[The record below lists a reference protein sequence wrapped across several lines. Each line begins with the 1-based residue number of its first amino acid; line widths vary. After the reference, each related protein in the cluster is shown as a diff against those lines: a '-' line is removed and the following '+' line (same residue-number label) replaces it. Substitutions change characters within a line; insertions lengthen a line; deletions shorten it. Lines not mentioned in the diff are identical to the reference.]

1 MEDIFHRLVPDS
13 FLEELWTYMVSLPHI
28 YQILTKRADRLARWP
43 GTWPPH
49 IWAGVTADHPMTK
62 WRINALRDSGA
73 AVKFISMEPLVDSML
88 PLNLKGIDQ
97 VIVGGKSG
105 SMDAASH
112 TGGWRLWEQCNGYST
127 SQIAAGIGH

>member
-1 MEDIFHRLVPDS
+1 MATAHLGWI
-13 FLEELWTYMVSLPHI
+13 
-28 YQILTKRADRLARWP
+28 
-43 GTWPPH
+43 
-49 IWAGVTADHPMTK
+49 TADYPMTK

-105 SMDAASH
+105 STDVKASIRADGAC
-112 TGGWRLWEQCNGYST
+112 GGAT
-127 SQIAAGIGH
+127 